1 MREPTDPKHGARYRY
16 MKRLIISVTVCLF
29 CASVG
34 WAQSGAS
41 GRVTVTAARIGAN
54 LLLTA
59 EIPAAA
65 VAATASAANTR
76 LQTLSVAL
84 RDVSRAFVLPDI
96 AGCEV
101 READVIRHFG
111 NADTGAGIS
120 AGWEFTCA
128 NPNEVQAVGIT
139 LFSLLDIESVD
150 ALTFP
155 GGQRVIFANNP
166 VLAL

>member
-1 MREPTDPKHGARYRY
+1 

-29 CASVG
+29 CASVS
-34 WAQSGAS
+34 WSQSGTP

-65 VAATASAANTR
+65 VAETASAANTR
-76 LQTLSVAL
+76 LQTLSVTL
-84 RDVSRAFVLPDI
+84 RDVSRAFVLPEA

-101 READVIRHFG
+101 SEADVIRHFG

-120 AGWEFTCA
+120 AGWELICA
-128 NPNEVQAVGIT
+128 NPDEIQAIGVT
-139 LFSLLDIESVD
+139 LFSLLGVESVD

-155 GGQRVIFANNP
+155 GGQRVIFADNP

>member
-1 MREPTDPKHGARYRY
+1 

-29 CASVG
+29 CASVS
-34 WAQSGAS
+34 WSQSGTP

-59 EIPAAA
+59 DIPAAA
-65 VAATASAANTR
+65 VAETASAANTQ

-84 RDVSRAFVLPDI
+84 RDVSRAFVLPDT

-101 READVIRHFG
+101 NEADVIRHFG
-111 NADTGAGIS
+111 NTDAGPGIS
-120 AGWEFTCA
+120 AGWELVCA
-128 NPNEVQAVGIT
+128 NPNEVQAIGIT

>member
-1 MREPTDPKHGARYRY
+1 

-29 CASVG
+29 CASVS
-34 WAQSGAS
+34 WSQSGTP

-59 EIPAAA
+59 EIPAVA
-65 VAATASAANTR
+65 VAETASAANTR

-84 RDVSRAFVLPDI
+84 RDVSRVFVLPEA

-101 READVIRHFG
+101 SEADVIRHFG

-128 NPNEVQAVGIT
+128 NPNEVQGVGIT

>member
-1 MREPTDPKHGARYRY
+1 
-16 MKRLIISVTVCLF
+16 MKQLVTSVTALLF
-29 CASVG
+29 CCSIG
-34 WAQSGAS
+34 WAQSGAP
-41 GRVTVTAARIGAN
+41 GRITVSAARIGAN

-65 VAATASAANTR
+65 VADTTSTANTR
-76 LQTLSVAL
+76 LQTLAVSL
-84 RDVSRAFVLPDI
+84 RDVTRAFVLPE
-96 AGCEV
+96 AASCEV
-101 READVIRHFG
+101 SEADVIRHFG

-128 NPNEVQAVGIT
+128 NPNEVQGVGIT

>member
-1 MREPTDPKHGARYRY
+1 

-59 EIPAAA
+59 DIPAAA

-76 LQTLSVAL
+76 LQTLSMVL
-84 RDVSRAFVLPDI
+84 RRAHLCFLKLRAAKSMKPM
-96 AGCEV
+96 
-101 READVIRHFG
+101 
-111 NADTGAGIS
+111 
-120 AGWEFTCA
+120 
-128 NPNEVQAVGIT
+128 
-139 LFSLLDIESVD
+139 
-150 ALTFP
+150 
-155 GGQRVIFANNP
+155 
-166 VLAL
+166 